1 MTTAL
6 ACALLMCAIESSKN
20 NCDLTPINEAQCWG
34 QRSAVS
40 IDSLAGKAFSRYN
53 QGL

>member
-1 MTTAL
+1 MAL
-6 ACALLMCAIESSKN
+6 AWALLMCAMESSKN
-20 NCDLTPINEAQCWG
+20 NCDLTPIKVAQCWG

-40 IDSLAGKAFSRYN
+40 IDSLAEMAGTRYN